1 VKLRS
6 VLIKLGLFTIFTAAV
21 TIVLAS
27 TIGNFAFFRARYNI
41 EAAFGDATGVL
52 SGDPV
57 TLAGVRIGKVAGAR
71 VEHGIAIV
79 TLSIDREVKLPR
91 STHIEIRYRNLLG
104 LRVVNLD
111 PGSGAGPYLASG
123 ARVPETQTE
132 GPLDLDSIFNN
143 LKPLLT
149 GVNGSDIN
157 ALSQAL
163 VESIGPHKADID
175 AILANSSTLLGRLSG
190 KDQAIGDLV
199 ENLGT
204 LATSVASQRTQLEQ
218 LLSNFASLSG
228 TLAGDSGTLDKV
240 LVDLDSA
247 TGQLGRL
254 VQKNRTSL
262 ERDLGS
268 VATLLEIVRRHEAD
282 LAQIAGHLD
291 DVQRATLKAMS
302 FGEWVNLY
310 IPAFCLAS
318 SPGCANATAS
328 SASAPAG
335 VGSIYSSAVEQP

>member
-6 VLIKLGLFTIFTAAV
+6 VLVKLGLFTVFTLAV
-21 TIVLAS
+21 TVILAS
-27 TIGNFAFFRARYNI
+27 TIGNFTFFRARYGI
-41 EAAFGDATGVL
+41 EAAFSDATGVL
-52 SGDPV
+52 AGDPV
-57 TLAGVRIGKVAGAR
+57 TLAGVRIGKVSGAR
-71 VEHGIAIV
+71 VEHGVAILK
-79 TLSIDREVKLPR
+79 LSLDREVKLPR
-91 STHIEIRYRNLLG
+91 SSRIVIRYRNLLG
-104 LRVVNLD
+104 LRVVNID
-111 PGSGAGPYLASG
+111 PGTGAPPYLAAG
-123 ARVPETQTE
+123 ERVPESQTE
-132 GPLDLDSIFNN
+132 GPLDLDAIFNN

-190 KDQAIGDLV
+190 KDKQIGDLV
-199 ENLGT
+199 DNLGT
-204 LATSVASQRTQLEQ
+204 LANAVADQRTQLAQ
-218 LLSNFASLSG
+218 LLSNFATLSD
-228 TLAGDSGTLDKV
+228 TVAGDSSTLDHV

-254 VQKNRTSL
+254 VQKNHVSL
-262 ERDLGS
+262 ARDLDS
-268 VATLLEIVRRHEAD
+268 VATLLEIVRKHEAD

-310 IPAFCLAS
+310 IPAFCLS
-318 SPGCANATAS
+318 TSPGCANAQTTS
-328 SASAPAG
+328 SSSG
-335 VGSIYSSAVEQP
+335 LGTIYSQAVDQP